1 MKNNRF
7 STMIFTAIFI
17 LVVFASFM
25 SKKDIFEQEIT
36 NGVLKSSNI
45 LDINNEDLPFI
56 SDGIK
61 NVNIFI
67 NNDKITFDKSNTIT
81 ELDYKTINA
90 IQLSDKT
97 KWEVVTDKNEN
108 IEVFNNDFIS
118 LSDNEY
124 NALSF
129 SFIYDNEEYNLSIVK
144 DNDKYKLV
152 KSNIKVIHGS
162 INSLWYQYYYDLNTA
177 IKAASN
183 NDFIVLYDDIEVKNT
198 ITVDKNINILSGNNK
213 INTIRKNK
221 GYLFN
226 VTKNN
231 VEINITNTLL
241 DVDSFIKGKYE
252 NNKVLLDNS
261 KVVYKNKIYSNK
273 GFKKII
279 KPSIDKTFIKASL
292 WCFFIEKVLL

>member
-1 MKNNRF
+1 
-7 STMIFTAIFI
+7 MIFTAIFI

-25 SKKDIFEQEIT
+25 SKRDIFEQEIT

-124 NALSF
+124 NTLSF
-129 SFIYDNEEYNLSIVK
+129 SFIYDNEEYNLSIIK

-292 WCFFIEKVLL
+292 

>member
-292 WCFFIEKVLL
+292 

>member
-124 NALSF
+124 NTLSF
-129 SFIYDNEEYNLSIVK
+129 SFIYDNEEYNLSIIK

-292 WCFFIEKVLL
+292 

>member
-67 NNDKITFDKSNTIT
+67 NNDEITFDKSNTIT

-124 NALSF
+124 NTLSF

-292 WCFFIEKVLL
+292 

>member
-67 NNDKITFDKSNTIT
+67 NNDEITFDKSNTIT

-108 IEVFNNDFIS
+108 IKVFNNDFIS

-124 NALSF
+124 NTLSF
-129 SFIYDNEEYNLSIVK
+129 SFIYDNEEYNLSIIK

-292 WCFFIEKVLL
+292 

>member
-108 IEVFNNDFIS
+108 IKVFNNDFIS

-124 NALSF
+124 NTLSF
-129 SFIYDNEEYNLSIVK
+129 SFIYDNEEYNLSIIK

-292 WCFFIEKVLL
+292 